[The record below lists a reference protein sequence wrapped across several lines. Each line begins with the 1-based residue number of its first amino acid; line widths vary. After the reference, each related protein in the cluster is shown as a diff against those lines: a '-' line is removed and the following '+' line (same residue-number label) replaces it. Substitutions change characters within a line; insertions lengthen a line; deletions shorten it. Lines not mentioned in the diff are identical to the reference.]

1 MNETITLTRNE
12 AEAIA
17 MLIYNLLPDP
27 GMASLA
33 TAVIFAGREEM
44 ADAFFSGINKLVEPL
59 KRERAAEQP
68 SGVLPFRPRG
78 SQVN

>member
-1 MNETITLTRNE
+1 MNETITLTRTE
-12 AEAIA
+12 AESIA

-27 GMASLA
+27 GMAGPA

-44 ADAFFSGINKLVEPL
+44 AAAFFSGMAKVIEPF
-59 KRERAAEQP
+59 KREQVPERDM
-68 SGVLPFRPRG
+68 SVLPFRPKG

>member
-1 MNETITLTRNE
+1 MNETITLTRAE
-12 AEAIA
+12 AESIA

-27 GMASLA
+27 GMAGLA

-44 ADAFFSGINKLVEPL
+44 AAAFFSGMAKVIEPF

-68 SGVLPFRPRG
+68 SGVLPFRPKG